1 MTINV
6 SAMSTAQL
14 NQLKLD
20 LENGNTTANQAE
32 LNMVLE
38 ELQFRGN
45 EGDVVMVST
54 ATNAQTTQSADKTNK
69 IDEAEE
75 TQDAPYDQEAVAATQ
90 ADIDADMEILKGYED
105 KYNALIAEQTDLE
118 QQCKDFDYGN
128 LEAVQSSAQ
137 ASAILKKVEGQITR
151 IKTLIKTTENAIR
164 VLEEQKAVAGN
175 QLAKREAEE
184 AQLEEEMEQLHEQIE
199 SNEEAAKKEVEQYER
214 GADEW
219 IERYIKE
226 YEKSGMQNTDL
237 DMQEWVSQQMQAN
250 YKMSPKV
257 QMLYDENDSLIGE
270 LNTKAEQV
278 KLVAGAI
285 DTLNSKIDDIDK
297 SLETQNGKLTE
308 YNKNLDV
315 AEKYKTGVIQTR
327 DAWKKVENARKKKKR
342 GLGGLIK
349 KLVNACKKVVKTVI
363 SGVKKLIQG
372 ITGAVGGVMK
382 FAGKFTGDILK
393 PLGMEG
399 LCEGIGNASAAASEF
414 VGATATFDK
423 KEMKQSLKDIE
434 NGAEM
439 AVESKIFKQ
448 VEKYGKK
455 AGDAAC
461 DAWNDT
467 IQGAGR
473 LAGNI
478 ADEVF
483 GAVGGVIDKYL
494 GLDSLGNGIKAI
506 GETVEGTTDMTSGA
520 LTGDKD
526 LMDEGWDNTKDN
538 ALEAG
543 ITVAK
548 IIAAI
553 YTGGAA
559 GLIDLVVSEA
569 ATETGKS
576 VGEDIGGTT
585 GELIGGVVGAVAGSG
600 YDSLKGADFDF
611 SAVADKAVT
620 SEGAGNFVAEVGKNS
635 LKNAA
640 VVGGKKV
647 AEEAGVDE
655 DIAGYIGAG
664 VGMLYGSA
672 TDGTKLDAD
681 RQYFSGDVI
690 GDAIGKL
697 SGEIGLTDALNN
709 ADKIGTGA
717 EVVGGAIA
725 DGAVVAGQAIGDAA
739 VATGKAVVGAGGAVV
754 GGLSYVGGAIA
765 DGVEYVGGLISDG
778 ASYVG
783 DILSPVGDAIADGA
797 GYVGGLISDGASY
810 VGDILSPVGDAIADG
825 AGYVGGLVSDGAS
838 YVGDALSPVGDAI
851 ADGASATWDG
861 AKWIGGQISDGA
873 GYVGGLISYGASY
886 VGDALSPV
894 GNAIADGAEVA
905 WDGITW
911 TGEQI
916 ADGASWLADKT
927 VNGINYAGDA
937 LSSDNNSE
945 TWFVKGAN
953 ALGGAIDS
961 GSQVIGEVVAPIL
974 KAGGEIVAG
983 AANYVGDVAVEGY
996 NMLVKEDVIL
1006 DDVII
1011 ES

>member
-32 LNMVLE
+32 LKMVLE
-38 ELQFRGN
+38 ELQLRGT

-54 ATNAQTTQSADKTNK
+54 ATNAKATQSTDKTNK
-69 IDEAEE
+69 TDEVEE

-128 LEAVQSSAQ
+128 LEAVGSSAQ

-164 VLEEQKAVAGN
+164 VLEEQKAVAEN
-175 QLAKREAEE
+175 QLAKREAEQS
-184 AQLEEEMEQLHEQIE
+184 QLEEEMEQLHEQIE
-199 SNEEAAKKEVEQYER
+199 SNEEAAKREVELYEK

-226 YEKSGMQNTDL
+226 FEKSGAKKDDKTMR
-237 DMQEWVSQQMQAN
+237 EWVTQKMQMN

-270 LNTKAEQV
+270 LNTKAEQL
-278 KLVAGAI
+278 KLVSGAI
-285 DTLNSKIDDIDK
+285 DTLNAKIEDIDK
-297 SLETQNGKLTE
+297 NLETQNGKLTE

-315 AEKYKTGVIQTR
+315 AEKYKVGVIQTR
-327 DAWKKVENARKKKKR
+327 DAWKRVEKARKKKGR
-342 GLGGLIK
+342 GIGSLIK
-349 KLVNACKKVVKTVI
+349 KLVNACKKVVKTVVK
-363 SGVKKLIQG
+363 GVKKLIQG
-372 ITGAVGGVMK
+372 ITGAISGVLK

-393 PLGMEG
+393 PLGLEG
-399 LCEGIGNASAAASEF
+399 VCEGVGNALGAAYDF

-423 KEMKQSLKDIE
+423 KEMKQSLKDLE

-448 VEKYGKK
+448 IEKYGKK
-455 AGDAAC
+455 AGE
-461 DAWNDT
+461 
-467 IQGAGR
+467 G
-473 LAGNI
+473 I
-478 ADEVF
+478 ADVAEGAWDIYSGYIQTVAEVT
-483 GAVGGVIDKYL
+483 GDIIRESTKGVGGVIDKYM
-494 GLDSLGNGIKAI
+494 GLDSLGNGVKAM
-506 GETVEGTTDMTSGA
+506 GEFQDGWLNMEAGIMTA
-520 LTGDKD
+520 DKD
-526 LMDEGWDNTKDN
+526 LVKDGFDQAKDN

-543 ITVAK
+543 LT
-548 IIAAI
+548 AARVV
-553 YTGGAA
+553 GAVLSA
-559 GLIDLVVSEA
+559 GASEA
-569 ATETGKS
+569 VVDVALEAGADLLIEEAISETAKS
-576 VGEDIGGTT
+576 VGKDIGGTV
-585 GELIGGVVGAVAGSG
+585 GEMVGGVVGAAMGSG
-600 YDSLKGADFDF
+600 YDSLKGANFDLG
-611 SAVADKAVT
+611 AVADKAVT
-620 SEGAGNFVAEVGKNS
+620 AEGVGNFVAEVGKGS
-635 LKNAA
+635 LKNAV

-655 DIAGYIGAG
+655 DIAGFIGSG
-664 VGMLYGSA
+664 VGMLYGNA

-681 RQYFSGDVI
+681 RQHFQGNSLGAGLAGI
-690 GDAIGKL
+690 ADAV
-697 SGEIGLTDALNN
+697 GLTDAWNN
-709 ADKIGTGA
+709 ADKLTDKIADSAGA
-717 EVVGGAIA
+717 VGGVVA
-725 DGAVVAGQAIGDAA
+725 DGAVATGQALGNAA
-739 VATGKAVVGAGGAVV
+739 IATGKVVAGAGGAVV

-765 DGVEYVGGLISDG
+765 DGAGYVGGLISDG

-810 VGDILSPVGDAIADG
+810 VGDALSPVGDAIADGASATWDGAKWIGGQIADG

-851 ADGASATWDG
+851 ADGAEATWDG
-861 AKWIGGQISDGA
+861 AKWIGGQI
-873 GYVGGLISYGASY
+873 
-886 VGDALSPV
+886 
-894 GNAIADGAEVA
+894 ADGAEAA
-905 WDGITW
+905 WDGIKW

-916 ADGASWLADKT
+916 ADGATYVADKT
-927 VNGINYAGDA
+927 VDGINYVGDA
-937 LSSDNNSE
+937 VLKGDNSE
-945 TWFVKGAN
+945 SWFTKGAN

-961 GSQVIGEVVAPIL
+961 GSQAIGEVVAPVL
-974 KAGGEIVAG
+974 KAGS
-983 AANYVGDVAVEGY
+983 DAVSDGY
-996 NMLVKEDVIL
+996 NFLTKDDVIP